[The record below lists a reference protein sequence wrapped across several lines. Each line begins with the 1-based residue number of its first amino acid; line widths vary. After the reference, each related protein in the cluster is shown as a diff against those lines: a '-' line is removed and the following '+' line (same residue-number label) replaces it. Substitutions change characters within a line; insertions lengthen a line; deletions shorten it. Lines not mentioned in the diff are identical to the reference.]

1 MPVIPIPS
9 PTQVSPVGNRPR
21 KEGLKGRYDAS
32 KGGTARIELATS
44 RTFALFS
51 GETLCRA
58 ASHGEVE
65 WKTVDRRGIR
75 TENPPRTVGETDARW
90 RGKSRE
96 GTRGRTGC
104 RRGSAFCVRRGRCGR
119 VGVVPRRVRLVRLC
133 FVEESAHV
141 AHLHFHFDAMS
152 RAPDNSST
160 QKNTVPLVRTVGFDL
175 EAERLAAVELAA
187 EDPPATL
194 ETAAS
199 LSPVRIPPAIFKKQQ
214 QHSEESERYHAE
226 MECEEEDANESHA
239 SDMAGPA
246 LEETPSKESKPT
258 QANMATGVAET
269 VVYVRENRMHPSGS
283 MIANAISGRMHSPDL
298 PETQGDEAK
307 AEKHEEKSVT
317 KEQEKVDTNL
327 EATSGTTTRTKRKE
341 EEEKET
347 AESRPAREKEEET
360 DPSKKGTKKKLTR
373 AERREIQERQRAAK
387 AEAKA
392 ATAAGGGS
400 GKATAKKGTSQPAP
414 DSSRTSSLAEKGAEV
429 EKPKEGS
436 DDKKKVE
443 KILKKGLIPQNKA
456 VKIVELFSHIRQVD
470 EEALLSSLMEVGLG
484 SSVLH
489 PDVVEIGLQ
498 YADGTV
504 VGGTARCFT
513 MLTAFRKMILS
524 YGTPS
529 GKQFSR
535 DLTAKL
541 NTNIQFL
548 TRCRPLSASM
558 GNAIRWLKLQVANID
573 PALSDETARNVLV
586 GCINQ
591 YIHEKIVFAKERI
604 VELGL
609 SKIEDGDVILTYAF
623 SYIVLQLLLAA
634 QAAGRQFSVIV
645 VDSRPHNEGQELL
658 RRLLKEGVKCVYTH
672 INASP
677 YVMKDATK
685 VFVGASAI
693 LANGA
698 VISRAGTAAIAC
710 AADVF
715 GLPVMVCCESNKFH
729 ERVQLD
735 SITSNELGDPG
746 ALVQT
751 RVGSDPNLRGWED
764 VDNLYL
770 LNLKYDAMQAE
781 FVTMIIT
788 EFGLVPPTSVPVI
801 LREYR
806 TDPF

>member
-1 MPVIPIPS
+1 M
-9 PTQVSPVGNRPR
+9 
-21 KEGLKGRYDAS
+21 L
-32 KGGTARIELATS
+32 
-44 RTFALFS
+44 
-51 GETLCRA
+51 
-58 ASHGEVE
+58 
-65 WKTVDRRGIR
+65 
-75 TENPPRTVGETDARW
+75 
-90 RGKSRE
+90 
-96 GTRGRTGC
+96 
-104 RRGSAFCVRRGRCGR
+104 
-119 VGVVPRRVRLVRLC
+119 PRRVRVVGSG
-133 FVEESAHV
+133 FIEQSAHTS
-141 AHLHFHFDAMS
+141 HFHFHHVAMS
-152 RAPDNSST
+152 RASDNSST
-160 QKNTVPLVRTVGFDL
+160 QKSTVPLVRTVGFDL
-175 EAERLAAVELAA
+175 EAERLAAAELAA

-194 ETAAS
+194 QTAAS

-214 QHSEESERYHAE
+214 QHAEESERHRAE
-226 MECEEEDANESHA
+226 TDSEEDDGSEPHA

-246 LEETPSKESKPT
+246 LEETPLDASKRT
-258 QANMATGVAET
+258 QATAATGVAET

-298 PETQGDEAK
+298 SETLGEEVK
-307 AEKHEEKSVT
+307 AEKPEEESVA
-317 KEQEKVDTNL
+317 KEQEKVETTL
-327 EATSGTTTRTKRKE
+327 EDTSGTATRTRGKGDE
-341 EEEKET
+341 QKET
-347 AESRPAREKEEET
+347 AESRPVREREEET
-360 DPSKKGTKKKLTR
+360 DPSKHETKKKLTR

-392 ATAAGGGS
+392 AAGSGS
-400 GKATAKKGTSQPAP
+400 GKSNAKKGTLQPAS
-414 DSSRTSSLAEKGAEV
+414 DSSRKPSLAEKGTEV

-443 KILKKGLIPQNKA
+443 KILKKGLVPQSKA
-456 VKIVELFSHIRQVD
+456 AKVVELFSHIRQVD
-470 EEALLSSLMEVGLG
+470 EGALLSSLMEVGLG

-513 MLTAFRKMILS
+513 MLTAFKKMIQS
-524 YGTPS
+524 YFTPS
-529 GKQFSR
+529 GKQLSR

-548 TRCRPLSASM
+548 TQCRPLSASM
-558 GNAIRWLKLQVANID
+558 GNAIRWLKLQVANVD
-573 PALSDETARNVLV
+573 PAMSDETARNLLV
-586 GCINQ
+586 SSINQ
-591 YIHEKIVFAKERI
+591 YIQEKIVFAKERI

-672 INASP
+672 INAAP

-735 SITSNELGDPG
+735 SITSNELGDPR

-751 RVGSDPNLRGWED
+751 RVGSDPNLHGWED

>member
-1 MPVIPIPS
+1 
-9 PTQVSPVGNRPR
+9 
-21 KEGLKGRYDAS
+21 
-32 KGGTARIELATS
+32 
-44 RTFALFS
+44 
-51 GETLCRA
+51 
-58 ASHGEVE
+58 
-65 WKTVDRRGIR
+65 
-75 TENPPRTVGETDARW
+75 
-90 RGKSRE
+90 
-96 GTRGRTGC
+96 
-104 RRGSAFCVRRGRCGR
+104 
-119 VGVVPRRVRLVRLC
+119 
-133 FVEESAHV
+133 
-141 AHLHFHFDAMS
+141 MS

-160 QKNTVPLVRTVGFDL
+160 QRNTVPLVRTVGFDL
-175 EAERLAAVELAA
+175 EAERLAAAELAA

-214 QHSEESERYHAE
+214 QQQQHSEESERHHAE
-226 MECEEEDANESHA
+226 MEREEDDANESRA

-246 LEETPSKESKPT
+246 LEETPSDESKPT
-258 QANMATGVAET
+258 QANVATGVAET

-298 PETQGDEAK
+298 PEIQGEEAK
-307 AEKHEEKSVT
+307 AENPEEKSVT
-317 KEQEKVDTNL
+317 KEQEKVDTTL
-327 EATSGTTTRTKRKE
+327 EDTSGTTTRTKGKE

-347 AESRPAREKEEET
+347 AESRPVREKEEET
-360 DPSKKGTKKKLTR
+360 DPSKKETKKKLTR

-392 ATAAGGGS
+392 AAAGGGS
-400 GKATAKKGTSQPAP
+400 GKSTAKNGTSQPAP
-414 DSSRTSSLAEKGAEV
+414 DLSRTPSLTEKGAEV

-456 VKIVELFSHIRQVD
+456 VKVVELFSHIRQVD

-513 MLTAFRKMILS
+513 MLTAFRKMILL
-524 YGTPS
+524 YVTPS

-558 GNAIRWLKLQVANID
+558 GNAIRWLKLQVANVD
-573 PALSDETARNVLV
+573 PALSDETARNMLV
-586 GCINQ
+586 SCINQ
-591 YIHEKIVFAKERI
+591 YIQEKIVFAKERI

-672 INASP
+672 INAAP

-685 VFVGASAI
+685 VFVGASAV

-751 RVGSDPNLRGWED
+751 TAGSDPNLRGWEN